1 MARLAVSVIQL
12 APVAPQLERMA
23 WMARGAV
30 VHVRR
35 DVRDGVRRPVPG
47 VARGDSSRM
56 TVSLGTFPLEHDVL
70 PGKSNGEL
78 FPTAMFRAGYG
89 CFFTNSASDAV

>member
-1 MARLAVSVIQL
+1 MVQDVAV
-12 APVAPQLERMA
+12 R
-23 WMARGAV
+23 
-30 VHVRR
+30 VRR
-35 DVRDGVRRPVPG
+35 DARDGVRCPVPG

-56 TVSLGTFPLEHDVL
+56 MVPLGTFPLEHDV
-70 PGKSNGEL
+70 PAGKSNGKL

>member
-1 MARLAVSVIQL
+1 VIQL

-23 WMARGAV
+23 RDDAV
-30 VHVRR
+30 RVRR

-47 VARGDSSRM
+47 VARGDSPRM
-56 TVSLGTFPLEHDVL
+56 MVPLGTFPLEHDAT